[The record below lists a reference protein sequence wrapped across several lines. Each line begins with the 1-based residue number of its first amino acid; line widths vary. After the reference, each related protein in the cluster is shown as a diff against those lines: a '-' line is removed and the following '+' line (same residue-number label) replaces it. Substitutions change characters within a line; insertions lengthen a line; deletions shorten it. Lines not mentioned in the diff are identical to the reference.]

1 MEITAALVKELR
13 ERTAAGMMECK
24 KALQEANGD
33 IELAIENMRK
43 SGAVKAAKKAG
54 RVAAEGVIVAQATAG
69 EAVLVEV
76 NCETDFVAKD
86 ANFTAF
92 AASVA
97 TAALNSKAADVAAL
111 NDVNLPAGESVE
123 TTRANLVAKIGE
135 NMTVRR
141 MSRLTGELV
150 ETYIHGGR
158 IGVAIALSGGDSE
171 LAKQLAM
178 HIAAANPIVVN
189 PDDIAADV
197 IAKERDIAAAQAAE
211 SGKPANIVEKMVE
224 GRITKFKSENSLLGQ
239 NFVIDPNTT
248 VGNLLKSKGIT
259 VTGFIRWEVG
269 EGIEKAEDNFAAEVE
284 AMKAAAIGAKA

>member
-54 RVAAEGVIVAQATAG
+54 RVAAEGVIVAQGTAG

-111 NDVNLPAGESVE
+111 NEVALPAGESVE

-141 MSRLTGELV
+141 MSRLTGDLV

-284 AMKAAAIGAKA
+284 AMKAAAIGTKA

>member
-54 RVAAEGVIVAQATAG
+54 RVAAEGVIVTASAG
-69 EAVLVEV
+69 SEAVLVEV

-92 AASVA
+92 ANGVA
-97 TAALNSKAADVAAL
+97 AAALSSKAADVAAL
-111 NDVNLPAGESVE
+111 NDVALPAGESIE

-141 MSRLTGELV
+141 LARLTGGTV
-150 ETYIHGGR
+150 ATYIHSGR
-158 IGVAIALSGGDSE
+158 IGVAISVAGADE
-171 LAKQLAM
+171 EFAKQLAM
-178 HIAAANPIVVN
+178 HIAAANPMVVS
-189 PDDIAADV
+189 PDDISADI

-224 GRITKFKSENSLLGQ
+224 GRISKFKNENSLLGQ
-239 NFVIDPNTT
+239 NFVMDPNTT
-248 VGNLLKSKGIT
+248 VANLLKAKGAT
-259 VTGFIRWEVG
+259 VSGFIRWEVG

-284 AMKAAAIGAKA
+284 AMKAAAMGQ